1 MFVGY
6 TTLRAATSVSVILI
20 VSFVITGALSSS
32 YWRERTK
39 LGETSFGRG
48 QELAAR
54 GKMAAA
60 VEDYR
65 EALLYSPDDQQYRL
79 SLSTALLGIGALDEA
94 QTHLEQLL
102 QADPTNGRINLAL
115 AHIALK
121 RGKFNQAIDYYQR
134 AVYEYW
140 PPNDIPQRRQ
150 ARWELIDLLRRNH
163 RQSEVVGELIQ
174 LYASAP
180 PDPEQRAKI
189 GFLLIQYGAI
199 SEAAQVFRN
208 MERTYP
214 QLAYAHRGLGSVFF
228 SSGEYV
234 SARHEFQHALRL
246 DPNDRESADLLSLT
260 NGVIELD
267 PVLPALGSDERLRR
281 STNLLNRVI
290 ATLAE
295 CWTQK
300 APSATAQHQLDEA
313 RALAAA
319 RHPNDED
326 FNLRLQK
333 AAGQLWQNRASFCPG
348 KTASNRAID
357 LAIQGIGYE

>member
-6 TTLRAATSVSVILI
+6 TTLRAATSVSAILI
-20 VSFVITGALSSS
+20 VLFVITGALSSS
-32 YWRERTK
+32 YWKERTK
-39 LGETSFGRG
+39 LGEMSFGRG

-54 GKMAAA
+54 GKMSDA
-60 VEDYR
+60 VDDYR
-65 EALLYSPDDQQYRL
+65 EALLYTPDDQQYRL
-79 SLSTALLGIGALDEA
+79 SLSTALLSIGALNEA

-102 QADPTNGRINLAL
+102 QADPTNGRVNLAL
-115 AHIALK
+115 AHIAVK
-121 RGKFNQAIDYYQR
+121 RGNSNQAIDYYQR

-163 RQSEVVGELIQ
+163 RRSEVVGELIQ

-228 SSGEYV
+228 ASGEYV
-234 SARHEFQHALRL
+234 SARHEFQHAIRL
-246 DPNDRESADLLSLT
+246 DPKDQESADLLSLT
-260 NGVIELD
+260 NGVIDLD
-267 PVLPALGSDERLRR
+267 PVLPTLSGAERLRR
-281 STNLLNRVI
+281 SSNLLNRVI
-290 ATLAE
+290 ATLTE
-295 CWTQK
+295 CWLQK
-300 APSATAQHQLDEA
+300 APSPTAQHQLDEA
-313 RALAAA
+313 RALLAA
-319 RHPNDED
+319 HHSIDED
-326 FNLRLQK
+326 FSLRLQK
-333 AAGQLWQNRASFCPG
+333 SAGQLWQNRAAFCPG
-348 KTASNRAID
+348 KASPDRAID
-357 LAIQGIGYE
+357 LAVQGIGYE